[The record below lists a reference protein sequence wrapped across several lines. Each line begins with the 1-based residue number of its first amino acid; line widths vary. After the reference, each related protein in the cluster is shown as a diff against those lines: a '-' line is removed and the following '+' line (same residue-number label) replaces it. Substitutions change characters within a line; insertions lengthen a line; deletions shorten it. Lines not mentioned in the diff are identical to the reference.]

1 MSLESIKNNPKYLKA
16 VDSGEQ
22 EFIKSLSYKEKK
34 EFLSL
39 PDDERESFRDSIG
52 QGMIDSLADNFLIRA
67 TIYIGLVKEMNLTNN
82 DAKDNKEKN
91 RKLQYI
97 INILISENDDY
108 EIIQPDLD
116 DLNDIYDNFSN
127 EILEDYCSSFA
138 DAYTPGG
145 ESYNVLVSEMGA
157 SLSEVEKMKN
167 ETRHEI
173 EKGLFLLNY
182 TDSIQKDK
190 FENYIHTVFEFC
202 NF

>member
-22 EFIKSLSYKEKK
+22 EFIKSLSFKEKK

-82 DAKDNKEKN
+82 DEKN
-91 RKLQYI
+91 RLLEKI
-97 INILISENDDY
+97 ITILIGENGDY

-116 DLNDIYDNFSN
+116 DLNDLYDNFDDDL
-127 EILEDYCSSFA
+127 LEDYCSSFA

-145 ESYNVLVSEMGA
+145 ESYNVLVNEMGA
-157 SLSEVEKMKN
+157 TLSEVEKMKN
-167 ETRHEI
+167 ETRNQIETGLYLLQNNADI
-173 EKGLFLLNY
+173 EK
-182 TDSIQKDK
+182 DK
-190 FENYIHTVFEFC
+190 YEKYMYEVFEFC
-202 NF
+202 NFWS

>member
-1 MSLESIKNNPKYLKA
+1 MSLESIKKNPKYLKA

-39 PDDERESFRDSIG
+39 PDDERESFRDSLG

-82 DAKDNKEKN
+82 GEKDHNEKN
-91 RKLQYI
+91 ILFQKI

-116 DLNDIYDNFSN
+116 DLNDLYDNFSN
-127 EILEDYCSSFA
+127 ELLENYCSSFA

-157 SLSEVEKMKN
+157 TLNEVEKMKN
-167 ETRHEI
+167 ATHHQI
-173 EKGLFLLNY
+173 EKGLFLLNN
-182 TDSIQKDK
+182 TASIEKDK
-190 FENYIHTVFEFC
+190 FENYILKVFEFS